1 MKKTLCLL
9 LVLVM
14 MLTAFVACSS
24 KAEETPAA
32 DAPAADTPADDAP
45 ADDAPAEEA
54 FNPADYPIGYCGV
67 LRTHPVIQ
75 MMLGGLKDA
84 CDEMGYPL
92 YLYVPDEYDTSKA
105 YALAEAGVTQHGIKG
120 MVQYIFD
127 DSTPMYIEKWE
138 SMGIAVTSAHT
149 YLSEDVKADYPGL
162 RAWAECS
169 AEEYG
174 AEAAKAIGEKIGGKG
189 VVAVTEGSFNVTE
202 DAAAAAFIAEMKAS
216 YPDVVC
222 LDPQEEGFDTPT
234 AIQKATAI
242 VQANP
247 ELVGAFSTTGSG
259 CSTWAGAID
268 NTGRELAVIS
278 MDYTETNLDL
288 VKEGKIYGIVAQ
300 PLYDGFYE
308 AVALLD
314 KHFRGEEIE
323 WANVVEAPIVT
334 AETVDDYYDLIAH
347 VNEIMA
353 EVN

>member
-1 MKKTLCLL
+1 
-9 LVLVM
+9 
-14 MLTAFVACSS
+14 
-24 KAEETPAA
+24 
-32 DAPAADTPADDAP
+32 
-45 ADDAPAEEA
+45 
-54 FNPADYPIGYCGV
+54 
-67 LRTHPVIQ
+67 

-92 YLYVPDEYDTSKA
+92 YFYVPDEYDTSKA
-105 YALAEAGVTQHGIKG
+105 YSLAEAGVTQHGIKG

-127 DSTPMYIEKWE
+127 DSTPMYIQKWE
-138 SMGIAVTSAHT
+138 NAGIAVVSAHT
-149 YLSEDVKADYPGL
+149 YLEEADKDNYPGL
-162 RAWAECS
+162 LAWAACS

-174 AEAAKAIGEKIGGKG
+174 ANAAKAIGEKIGGKG
-189 VVAVTEGSFNVTE
+189 TVAVTEGSFNVTE

-216 YPDVVC
+216 YPDVVV

-242 VQANP
+242 VQANAD
-247 ELVGAFSTTGSG
+247 LVGAFSTTGSG

-268 NTGRELAVIS
+268 NTGRELTVIS

-288 VKEGKIYGIVAQ
+288 VKEGKIYGIIAQ

-308 AVALLD
+308 AISLLD

-323 WANVVEAPIVT
+323 WANVVDAPIVT
-334 AETVDDYYDLIAH
+334 AETVDEYYDLIAH